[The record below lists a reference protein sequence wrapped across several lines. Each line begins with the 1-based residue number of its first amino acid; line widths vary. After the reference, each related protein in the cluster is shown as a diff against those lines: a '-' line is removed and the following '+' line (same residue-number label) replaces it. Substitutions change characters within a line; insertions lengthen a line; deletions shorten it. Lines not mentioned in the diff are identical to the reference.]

1 MRALLAHLPRYTQ
14 HLQRYPHSLLARL
27 LGTAGA
33 GLGPAAETG
42 AKKLDK
48 EGRGHG
54 GGCGVPRVGDVG
66 YPSSSRVQGTGQQLV
81 WLRADFG
88 EGRVLDGK
96 VRGNDGAGGRSQ
108 IWDGPKGAGFG
119 SDISRR
125 GYVGGAMSE
134 DPAPLR
140 LDFEV
145 NGVGTDWLRAWGRV
159 DPGLSSLGPLT

>member
-1 MRALLAHLPRYTQ
+1 M
-14 HLQRYPHSLLARL
+14 
-27 LGTAGA
+27 
-33 GLGPAAETG
+33 
-42 AKKLDK
+42 
-48 EGRGHG
+48 
-54 GGCGVPRVGDVG
+54 GDVG
-66 YPSSSRVQGTGQQLV
+66 YPGWGMWGTQAQAGFREPDSSWSGCGPTSV
-81 WLRADFG
+81 
-88 EGRVLDGK
+88 
-96 VRGNDGAGGRSQ
+96 
-108 IWDGPKGAGFG
+108 DGPKGAGFG